1 MKFLYGSELTQRIKE
16 LCRIEGRIDL
26 AIAYWGSQALEL
38 LPLEPGRTNIRI
50 VCCLSGGKSAPE
62 VIKQFGER
70 ARQCDNI
77 HAKVIWTSK
86 GAIVSSAN
94 ASSNG
99 LPEEESL
106 ASSLLE
112 AGVFVDDQTEL
123 DQIETWFER
132 LFKTGSERIDDLD
145 LRAAAAARPPGGK
158 SPIRKPSLLEF
169 VISNRGRVPPQVS
182 IALAMYKEPAS
193 KEQKRVASETLRD
206 KVQAE
211 RIKKFLN
218 IGDDVFDK
226 LDWYINWPEL
236 PPDHFLIDCHI
247 GEERMK
253 VGHFFHTFSS
263 VKGWKAKV
271 GLPSDHFYFVW
282 DRGSK
287 GPHCVLTKDDKKALE
302 NCRAELW
309 DAAKDKSDDSARLLS
324 LTDAA
329 PILFE
334 DAKRRHRPDS

>member
-1 MKFLYGSELTQRIKE
+1 MKFLYGSELTGRIKE
-16 LCRIEGRIDL
+16 LCRTEGRIDL
-26 AIAYWGSQALEL
+26 AIAYWGSGALEL
-38 LPLEPGRTNIRI
+38 LPLEPGRTNVRI

-62 VIKQFGER
+62 VIHQFGER

-99 LPEEESL
+99 LPGEESL
-106 ASSLLE
+106 ASGLLE
-112 AGVFVDDQTEL
+112 AGIFVDEQTEL

-132 LFKTGSERIDDLD
+132 LFKTGSEKIDDLD
-145 LRAAAAARPPGGK
+145 LRAAAAARPPRTKGK
-158 SPIRKPSLLEF
+158 TSTRRPSLLEF
-169 VISNRGRVPPQVS
+169 VISNAGRVQPQVS

-193 KEQKRVASETLRD
+193 KEQNRVASESLRD

-211 RIKKFLN
+211 RLKKFLN

-236 PPDHFLIDCHI
+236 PPDHFLIDCHL
-247 GEERMK
+247 GEKKMK
-253 VGHFFHTFSS
+253 VGNFMHTFSS
-263 VKGWKAKV
+263 VKGWKAKA
-271 GLPSDHFYFVW
+271 GLRSDHFYFVW

-287 GPHCVLTKDDKKALE
+287 GPHCVLTKDDKEALE
-302 NCRAELW
+302 KWVPSRSW
-309 DAAKDKSDDSARLLS
+309 
-324 LTDAA
+324 
-329 PILFE
+329 
-334 DAKRRHRPDS
+334 